1 MNLPGTGT
9 VTRVAGAATSVA
21 GPAAAQARRQARRRW
36 HELREQVGP
45 PPSAIRDHLDAHE
58 GAVHVNLGCG
68 GALLDGW
75 LNTDRDPAPGAV
87 ALDITRRFP
96 LPDAS
101 VDRILAEH
109 VIEHVTL
116 EQGRALLQECA
127 RILKPGGRVRISTPD
142 LAQLASLATGRPL
155 DPQAATYAKWAAE
168 AFTPGQEATIG
179 ARVLN
184 NAMRNWDHRF
194 LHDENTLT
202 RALTD
207 AGLTQVER
215 HLYARSDDPVFA
227 DAEGRGIDPV
237 GIEMRTWETLALEA
251 TKSEA

>member
-1 MNLPGTGT
+1 MALPGPQVVGK
-9 VTRVAGAATSVA
+9 VLGAATGVA
-21 GPAAAQARRQARRRW
+21 GPVVTDARRQARRQV
-36 HELREQVGP
+36 HALRERVGGP
-45 PPSAIRDHLDAHE
+45 PPGIRDHLAEHP
-58 GAVHVNLGCG
+58 GAVHVNLGAG

-75 LNTDRDPAPGAV
+75 LNTDRDPAPGAQ

-109 VIEHVTL
+109 VIEHVSL

-127 RILKPGGRVRISTPD
+127 RVLKTGGRVRISTPD
-142 LAQLASLATGRPL
+142 LAQLASLATGRSL
-155 DPQAATYAKWAAE
+155 DAQAARYATWAAE
-168 AFTPGQEATIG
+168 AFTPGQQATMG

-207 AGLTQVER
+207 AGFTETER
-215 HLYARSDDPVFA
+215 HLYASSDDPVFA
-227 DAEGRGIDPV
+227 DAEGRGIDPTGV
-237 GIEMRTWETLALEA
+237 EMRTWETLALEA
-251 TKSEA
+251 RKP